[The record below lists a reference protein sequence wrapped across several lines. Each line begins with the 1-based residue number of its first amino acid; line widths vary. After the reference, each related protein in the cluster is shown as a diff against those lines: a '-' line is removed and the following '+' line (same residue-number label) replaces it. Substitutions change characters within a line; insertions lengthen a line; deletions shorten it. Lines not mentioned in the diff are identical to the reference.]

1 MKKLSKREKEELQK
15 LTDEIT
21 EEAKNVVE
29 DYVNN
34 PSEISGSVVAIHENS
49 PFVDERIPDGSNWK
63 RVLKNMSGD
72 EAAEI
77 IKKYTKKKEKD

>member
-29 DYVNN
+29 DYVKN
-34 PSEISGSVVAIHENS
+34 PSEISGSLVEIHEDS
-49 PFVDERIPDGSNWK
+49 PFIDERVPEGKGWK
-63 RVLKNMSGD
+63 KVLKGLTPED
-72 EAAEI
+72 
-77 IKKYTKKKEKD
+77 IKRIQKKKKKA

>member
-29 DYVNN
+29 DYVKN
-34 PSEISGSVVAIHENS
+34 PSEISGSVVSIHEDS
-49 PFVDERIPDGSNWK
+49 PFIDERIPDGRGWK
-63 RVLKNMSGD
+63 KVLKGLSEED
-72 EAAEI
+72 IEKI
-77 IKKYTKKKEKD
+77 LKKKKKA

>member
-29 DYVNN
+29 DYVKN
-34 PSEISGSVVAIHENS
+34 PSEISGSVVEIHEDS
-49 PFVDERIPDGSNWK
+49 PFIDERIPEGKGWTK
-63 RVLKNMSGD
+63 VLKGLTQED
-72 EAAEI
+72 
-77 IKKYTKKKEKD
+77 IKRIQNTKKKKKKA

>member
-29 DYVNN
+29 DYVKN
-34 PSEISGSVVAIHENS
+34 PSEISGSLVEIHEDS
-49 PFVDERIPDGSNWK
+49 PFIDERIPDGRGWK
-63 RVLKNMSGD
+63 KVLKGLSEED
-72 EAAEI
+72 IEKI
-77 IKKYTKKKEKD
+77 LKKKKKA